1 MNHKI
6 LFLLFLVLTG
16 VLSCS
21 KTEEIPTG
29 LIETV
34 ESLSFTAQGGSR
46 ELDLATDGCWEV
58 WSSDSWCTVYP
69 SGGSGRIVHDQSV
82 TVICD
87 PNEGPVD
94 RSCYLLF
101 RTATQSVS
109 VRINQET
116 KDGFYLPSHEIQ
128 LSTAA
133 QVFQVEYYW
142 LNESVTYELS
152 EDCISWLEWAP
163 SLRSMSPVS
172 LALSVSENTSSR
184 RVGTILFSS
193 QSKTETFTVIQDADD
208 ISIPDHSFRY
218 WCVLL
223 FDMDRDGH
231 ISRDEAAAARRLFLP
246 GLSYIHSVSGAEYF
260 TGLEEIQISFDN
272 HISNLVFRAFKKLRT
287 VVLDHGSFDTADFTE
302 CVALTSL
309 SMYSCRFPGLLNAS
323 GLKSL
328 TNCHV
333 TGTPV
338 EQINL
343 KGCSALQDVFI
354 TANDLIQELDLSDAA
369 SLQSLDCRD
378 NPNLR
383 TVYLKTRPEKLYYD
397 LDITTIVY
405 VE

>member
-58 WSSDSWCTVYP
+58 WSSDPWCTVYP

-82 TVICD
+82 IVICD

-218 WCVLL
+218 WCTAL
-223 FDMDRDGH
+223 RYG
-231 ISRDEAAAARRLFLP
+231 SRR
-246 GLSYIHSVSGAEYF
+246 SYL
-260 TGLEEIQISFDN
+260 TG
-272 HISNLVFRAFKKLRT
+272 
-287 VVLDHGSFDTADFTE
+287 
-302 CVALTSL
+302 
-309 SMYSCRFPGLLNAS
+309 
-323 GLKSL
+323 
-328 TNCHV
+328 
-333 TGTPV
+333 
-338 EQINL
+338 
-343 KGCSALQDVFI
+343 
-354 TANDLIQELDLSDAA
+354 
-369 SLQSLDCRD
+369 
-378 NPNLR
+378 
-383 TVYLKTRPEKLYYD
+383 
-397 LDITTIVY
+397 
-405 VE
+405 